1 MWEVLIQLKQGL
13 TANLLACL
21 LPVCFKHMTIL
32 KYYLLTGV
40 MDVEPFIN
48 GAQEVVSY
56 MVMKFQK
63 CQQQQKDVGRN
74 KPISQRRELE
84 SLMSIVFRKYL

>member
-48 GAQEVVSY
+48 GAQEVVCELY
-56 MVMKFQK
+56 GNEIPEM
-63 CQQQQKDVGRN
+63 
-74 KPISQRRELE
+74 PATAERRW
-84 SLMSIVFRKYL
+84 KK